1 MTSKGEEK
9 SYFPVEILALIL
21 LKMKETAEAYLGK
34 VVSKAVISVPAY
46 FNDCQRRATKD
57 AATIAGLQVLRLLN
71 EPSPAALTYGF
82 LNLVINIISPNMILL

>member
-1 MTSKGEEK
+1 MKGEEK

-21 LKMKETAEAYLGK
+21 LKMKETAEAHLGK

-46 FNDCQRRATKD
+46 FNDYQRRATKD

-71 EPSPAALTYGF
+71 EPSAAALTYGF
-82 LNLVINIISPNMILL
+82 LNLVNDKAPNMILL